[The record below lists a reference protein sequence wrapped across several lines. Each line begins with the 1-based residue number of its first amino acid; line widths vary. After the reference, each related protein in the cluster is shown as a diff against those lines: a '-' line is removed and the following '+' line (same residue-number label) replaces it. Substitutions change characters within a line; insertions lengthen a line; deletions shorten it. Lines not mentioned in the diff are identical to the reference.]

1 MTDLENQMK
10 FNMELRGYSPKT
22 IKNYLICVS
31 NFAKHYN
38 KPLDLIDDNEVQN
51 YIHYCITEKHLC
63 EGTVNYYHSALKFF
77 YTKVLDKTWK
87 HGFCLTVK

>member
-22 IKNYLICVS
+22 IKHYLICVS

-38 KPLDLIDDNEVQN
+38 MSLQLLGESEIQN
-51 YIHYCITEKHLC
+51 YLHYCITEKRLG

-77 YTKVLDKTWK
+77 TLKFSIENGKQKNLQE
-87 HGFCLTVK
+87 